1 MIWEGTLDQSDD
13 LIAQAKSGDRGAFDA
28 LLRPLIAPG
37 FRLAFTML
45 RDWQEAEDAVQEAS
59 LKAWRRLGQVRAETG
74 SVQPW
79 FLAIV
84 ANQCRSAKRLRWFSV
99 LKSDALPSGLRQK
112 EEGLAESEDLRRALK
127 RLSPEHRA
135 VLFLYYG
142 LDLPL
147 EEVAIALG
155 VGRAGAKAR
164 LYRALDKLRPELD
177 VVEERPR

>member
-1 MIWEGTLDQSDD
+1 MIWEETLARPDD
-13 LIAQAKSGDRGAFDA
+13 LIAQAKAGDRGAFEA
-28 LLRPLIAPG
+28 LLRPLIGPG

-59 LKAWRRLGQVRAETG
+59 FKAWRRLSQVRGEAG
-74 SVQPW
+74 SVRPW
-79 FLAIV
+79 YLAIV
-84 ANQCRSAKRLRWFSV
+84 ANQCRSAKRMRWFSV
-99 LKSDALPSGLRQK
+99 LKSAALPSEARQQDD
-112 EEGLAESEDLRRALK
+112 GLAESEDLRRALR

-155 VGRAGAKAR
+155 LRRAGARSR

-177 VVEERPR
+177 VAEVRT